1 LAGFRS
7 PKTIYEN
14 TIELTENSDFRR
26 LQMAQAK
33 TLNSTDIEHVLAY
46 VETRAHAARNRAM
59 LMLTHL
65 AGLRVGEVACL
76 RWQDVT
82 NKDGSVKEEIRLLPD
97 MTKGRH
103 ARTVFVSS
111 KLKAEL
117 QACAEQT
124 KCVERSYPFFA
135 TQKSIKQGFSANSL
149 TQTLALLYRGAGLE
163 GASSHSGR
171 RSFLTNLANKGTS
184 IHLLKTLAGHRSI
197 QTTAMY
203 LYSSPAQLRAVVEL
217 V

>member
-1 LAGFRS
+1 
-7 PKTIYEN
+7 
-14 TIELTENSDFRR
+14 
-26 LQMAQAK
+26 MAQAK
-33 TLNSTDIEHVLAY
+33 TLSSADIEHVLAY
-46 VETRAHAARNRAM
+46 LETRAHAQRNRAM
-59 LMLTHL
+59 LLLTHL

-82 NKDGSVKEEIRLLPD
+82 NKDGTVKDEIRLLPD

-117 QACAEQT
+117 QAYAEQT

-171 RSFLTNLANKGTS
+171 RTFLTNLANKGTA
-184 IHLLKTLAGHRSI
+184 IHLLKTLAGHHSI
-197 QTTAMY
+197 QTTATY
-203 LYSSPAQLRAVVEL
+203 LYSSPSQLRAVVEL

>member
-1 LAGFRS
+1 
-7 PKTIYEN
+7 
-14 TIELTENSDFRR
+14 
-26 LQMAQAK
+26 MAQAK
-33 TLNSTDIEHVLAY
+33 TLSNTDIEHVLAY
-46 VETRAHAARNRAM
+46 VETRAHAQRNRAM
-59 LMLTHL
+59 LLLTHL

-82 NKDGSVKEEIRLLPD
+82 NKDGIVKDEIRLLPD

-111 KLKAEL
+111 KLKGEL
-117 QACAEQT
+117 QAYVAQA
-124 KCVERSYPFFA
+124 KCVDSSYPFFA
-135 TQKSIKQGFSANSL
+135 TQKSVKLGFSANSL

-197 QTTAMY
+197 QTTAEY
-203 LYSSPAQLRAVVEL
+203 LYSSPSQLRAVVEL

>member
-1 LAGFRS
+1 
-7 PKTIYEN
+7 
-14 TIELTENSDFRR
+14 
-26 LQMAQAK
+26 MAQAK
-33 TLNSTDIEHVLAY
+33 TLSSTDIEHVLEY
-46 VETRAHAARNRAM
+46 VETRAHAKRNRAM
-59 LMLTHL
+59 LLLTHL

-82 NKDGSVKEEIRLLPD
+82 NKDGTVKDEIRLLPD

-117 QACAEQT
+117 QAYAEQT

-171 RSFLTNLANKGTS
+171 RTFLTNLANKGTA